1 MDYWTITCR
10 YLLSP
15 GSKMSQL
22 HCCELAIFENA
33 ADGHTCE
40 VVSHANQES
49 LSGNSS
55 AIFETMHTC
64 TLLCNQSVPGTKQ
77 QEKNEKNVSMKE
89 KS

>member
-1 MDYWTITCR
+1 MAIR
-10 YLLSP
+10 SP

-22 HCCELAIFENA
+22 RCCELAIFENA

-40 VVSHANQES
+40 VVSHANRES

-64 TLLCNQSVPGTKQ
+64 ITLCNQSVPGTKQ
-77 QEKNEKNVSMKE
+77 HENNEPMYF
-89 KS
+89 